1 MGNKRDIAAIPVAA
15 NLPAVENMTYETSME
30 NMTYQTYLTKP
41 TAREEI
47 DAAARGFRA
56 QAVRRY
62 VLMPLARFCG
72 KLMLIRGVGLHLNP
86 RVGTIL
92 AVVAAM
98 ALAEAAPIENDLD
111 GNARALIASA

>member
-62 VLMPLARFCG
+62 VLMPLARFCA
-72 KLMLIRGVGLHLNP
+72 KLVSVPALGLLLDP
-86 RVGTIL
+86 RV
-92 AVVAAM
+92 A
-98 ALAEAAPIENDLD
+98 
-111 GNARALIASA
+111 